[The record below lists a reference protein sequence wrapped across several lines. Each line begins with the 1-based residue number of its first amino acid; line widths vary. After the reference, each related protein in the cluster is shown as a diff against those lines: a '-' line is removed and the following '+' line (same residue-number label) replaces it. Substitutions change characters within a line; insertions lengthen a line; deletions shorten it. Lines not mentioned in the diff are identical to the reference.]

1 MSSEIVCAIIS
12 GMVTLMVSFGTWHVS
27 MKKDRDELKD
37 ELRKA
42 LTEYYEKNRSEIQ
55 SIREND
61 LQEIRND
68 LTTMGSTLREE
79 IAVIKVNISTLS
91 DRVDKHNNVIDRTYK
106 LEQAT
111 ALQEEQIKNMD
122 HRVTNLEDK

>member
-68 LTTMGSTLREE
+68 LTTMGSTP
-79 IAVIKVNISTLS
+79 KISPHPNGNLYSTS
-91 DRVDKHNNVIDRTYK
+91 HVP
-106 LEQAT
+106 LE
-111 ALQEEQIKNMD
+111 
-122 HRVTNLEDK
+122 

>member
-1 MSSEIVCAIIS
+1 
-12 GMVTLMVSFGTWHVS
+12 MVSFGTWHVS

-37 ELRKA
+37 QLRQT
-42 LTEYYEKNRSEIQ
+42 LTEYYEKNRSEIKD
-55 SIREND
+55 IREND

-79 IAVIKVNISTLS
+79 IAVIKVNINTLS

-106 LEQAT
+106 LEQAS
-111 ALQEEQIKNMD
+111 ALHEEQIKNMN
-122 HRVTNLEDK
+122 HRVDNLEDK